1 MLGVDERRLAARL
14 LHLADDVQRDRRFA
28 RRFRPVYFDDA
39 PSRHAADAQRHIQRQ
54 RPGRHAL
61 DLHLLIFAKAHNRA
75 LAALLF
81 DLCQRR
87 FERLQFFT
95 AECQSTHT
103 LSKFH
108 VRSFSADKRR
118 ELMFLIRIPYTG
130 EIVKSFCA
138 AAGGAFSFC
147 RFSSKSL
154 KKRIQFV

>member
-1 MLGVDERRLAARL
+1 MGKIIAVVNQKGGVGKTTTAVNLT
-14 LHLADDVQRDRRFA
+14 
-28 RRFRPVYFDDA
+28 
-39 PSRHAADAQRHIQRQ
+39 
-54 RPGRHAL
+54 
-61 DLHLLIFAKAHNRA
+61 
-75 LAALLF
+75 AALLF